1 MRLTE
6 IQNKLKL
13 ITGLLLDVSGGTRA
27 LINSTAFLGSLTI
40 ANLFQRLITF
50 LDGLIDSLLLE
61 GDLTGL
67 FKVLL
72 ANLFLSGSE
81 LCHISVVAFL
91 DIFVGTF
98 QNGVF
103 LDGFDGFFLLHAAQ
117 TGLGVVNTATEIDS
131 ALDLG
136 GGVLSLLSALAPAA
150 SATTTVTATTSDE
163 VGGGDRQ

>member
-1 MRLTE
+1 MFL
-6 IQNKLKL
+6 N
-13 ITGLLLDVSGGTRA
+13 VSGGTRA
-27 LINSTAFLGSLTI
+27 LIHSTAFFGSLAI
-40 ANLFQRLITF
+40 ANLFQRLVAF

-81 LCHISVVAFL
+81 LCDISVMAFF

-98 QNGVF
+98 QNGIF

-117 TGLGVVNTATEIDS
+117 TGLGIVNTATEIDS

-136 GGVLSLLSALAPAA
+136 GGVLSLLSALAPATSA
-150 SATTTVTATTSDE
+150 ATAVAATTADE
-163 VGGGDRQ
+163 VSGGDRQ